1 MLSIPAGVGG
11 AGDGEGLVVHPAADL
26 AVPVLPHR
34 AHQVRTLGVV
44 LTIGARG
51 TSVCTKHL
59 RLYLAVL
66 DAAVHEAGP
75 GVDQPVAAALR
86 LVEEVE

>member
-1 MLSIPAGVGG
+1 M
-11 AGDGEGLVVHPAADL
+11 GLLQAKSE
-26 AVPVLPHR
+26 
-34 AHQVRTLGVV
+34 
-44 LTIGARG
+44 
-51 TSVCTKHL
+51 TSRRFVDSSNL

-86 LVEEVE
+86 LVEQVE

>member
-1 MLSIPAGVGG
+1 MRRPLAGAFSEHCENLRRFV
-11 AGDGEGLVVHPAADL
+11 E
-26 AVPVLPHR
+26 
-34 AHQVRTLGVV
+34 
-44 LTIGARG
+44 
-51 TSVCTKHL
+51 SSNL

-86 LVEEVE
+86 LVEQVE